1 MEPCLPLHMEIET
14 ESWRDVIGTPA
25 KMFSSTVDLGFQS
38 HVLYHTQWKEWKHIF
53 TGRIYVSR
61 LSIYQWY
68 STFERYPGVID
79 EDVHAAVLLLEE
91 GSGGGDA
98 VEVVNVQLLK
108 RGLQPLEGQQL
119 DRILTTTAAQKTISL
134 TLLTQS
140 EYLFY
145 F

>member
-1 MEPCLPLHMEIET
+1 M
-14 ESWRDVIGTPA
+14 
-25 KMFSSTVDLGFQS
+25 
-38 HVLYHTQWKEWKHIF
+38 
-53 TGRIYVSR
+53 SR
-61 LSIYQWY
+61 LSIHQWY

-98 VEVVNVQLLK
+98 VEVVDVQLLK
-108 RGLQPLEGQQL
+108 RGLQPLGGQQL

-140 EYLFY
+140 EY
-145 F
+145 